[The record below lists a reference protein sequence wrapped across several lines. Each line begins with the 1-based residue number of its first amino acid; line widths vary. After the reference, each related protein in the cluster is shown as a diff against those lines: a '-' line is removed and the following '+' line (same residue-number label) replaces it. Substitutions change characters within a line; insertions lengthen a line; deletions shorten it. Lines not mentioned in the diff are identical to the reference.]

1 LKAQA
6 NGETFNSTASTHHN
20 NSNSN
25 NNNTKNTARASNA
38 SSTSTNDWKVQQS
51 PVHETSTTQKPLDT
65 PIKNTNTAAVTSSF
79 FTGGTSSGITSS
91 DISVSAEQLVLRAAL
106 RLAQD
111 AAASEILGM
120 FAQGRERLEQAAL
133 LIDAL
138 LLDSGMMR
146 HIGLFVNSSTT
157 ASAAGGDTQQRIR

>member
-1 LKAQA
+1 
-6 NGETFNSTASTHHN
+6 
-20 NSNSN
+20 
-25 NNNTKNTARASNA
+25 
-38 SSTSTNDWKVQQS
+38 VQQS
-51 PVHETSTTQKPLDT
+51 PVHETSTTVQKPLGT
-65 PIKNTNTAAVTSSF
+65 TVGTTVNNSNRNTSSF
-79 FTGGTSSGITSS
+79 FTGGVSSGITSS

-120 FAQGRERLEQAAL
+120 YAQGRERLEQAAL

-146 HIGLFVNSSTT
+146 HIGLFVNSSTSASGT
-157 ASAAGGDTQQRIR
+157 ATDTQQRIR

>member
-1 LKAQA
+1 
-6 NGETFNSTASTHHN
+6 
-20 NSNSN
+20 
-25 NNNTKNTARASNA
+25 
-38 SSTSTNDWKVQQS
+38 VQQS
-51 PVHETSTTQKPLDT
+51 PVYETSTTLQKPLGT
-65 PIKNTNTAAVTSSF
+65 TVSNNKNTSSC
-79 FTGGTSSGITSS
+79 FTGGVSSGITSS

-146 HIGLFVNSSTT
+146 HIGLFVNSNTS
-157 ASAAGGDTQQRIR
+157 ASGTGTDTQQRIR